1 MKIFSL
7 LAICLISAVLA
18 LVLGQYKKEYAAV
31 ISIGAGVIIFIS
43 VISSITSP
51 ITTLVNNLQSAG
63 VDVELFFVALK
74 ALGIGYITQFV
85 ADTCRDFGQTS
96 LAAKAEFIG
105 RVSIFIISLPLANT
119 LFDAVVS
126 LVGQK

>member
-1 MKIFSL
+1 MKIFSI
-7 LAICLISAVLA
+7 LAFCLISAVFA
-18 LVLGQYKKEYAAV
+18 LVLGQYKKEYSAIISVGAA
-31 ISIGAGVIIFIS
+31 SIIFVS
-43 VISSITSP
+43 VISSIASP
-51 ITTLVNNLQSAG
+51 LTEVVNKLQSAG